1 MAPDTDASLIRDP
14 CVLRQDLMVADII
27 YNPRRTKLMRQA
39 EEAMCKSFGGL
50 EMLLFQGEEAFRLWT
65 GKQMPV
71 ELVKERFFS

>member
-1 MAPDTDASLIRDP
+1 
-14 CVLRQDLMVADII
+14 
-27 YNPRRTKLMRQA
+27 MRQA